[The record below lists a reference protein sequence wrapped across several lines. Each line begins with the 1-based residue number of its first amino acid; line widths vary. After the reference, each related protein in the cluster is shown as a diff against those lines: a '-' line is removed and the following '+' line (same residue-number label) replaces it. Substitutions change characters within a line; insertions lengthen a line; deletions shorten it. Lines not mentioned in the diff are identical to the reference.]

1 MQLKIMGNFMGNYG
15 LEVPYQYEVRL
26 IIEHMCKNLKAFFI
40 GGKKKERKKFH
51 NVRFSSACQN
61 CTHKILHEISA
72 VACQKRTANT
82 TSKEITTPH
91 DCDK

>member
-26 IIEHMCKNLKAFFI
+26 IIEHTCKNLKAFFI
-40 GGKKKERKKFH
+40 GGKKKKRKKFH

-61 CTHKILHEISA
+61 CTHKILQEISA
-72 VACQKRTANT
+72 VACQKCTANT